1 LLAAGAVCQQPPRL
15 VAHEYL
21 VGGKLEVH
29 RVSRAGAAYIGTAA
43 GSNIVRTNDAAWP
56 ARVSDRGMA
65 ARTNATRFGGKVA
78 LVTGAASGIGRA
90 TALRLAAEGAQVV
103 AADRDR
109 AGLDALLAELP
120 AAKALTYDAAD
131 GDASAAMA
139 RAAAAAFGRL
149 DCVVCNAGIYRRAHF
164 ADISASD
171 WNALFAINLGSV
183 FRIVQA
189 VLPSLLETRGS
200 VVATSSTS
208 AEHGIAYAAHY
219 SAAKAGITALMKSL
233 AIEFASAGIRF
244 NAVAPGRV
252 KTAIGA
258 GLKPLEGADERL
270 ATRPNRLAG
279 RLDGGEP
286 DDIAGVIAFLLS
298 DDARYVT
305 GALLTADGA
314 QHLG

>member
-1 LLAAGAVCQQPPRL
+1 MAG
-15 VAHEYL
+15 
-21 VGGKLEVH
+21 EVNA
-29 RVSRAGAAYIGTAA
+29 SRF
-43 GSNIVRTNDAAWP
+43 V
-56 ARVSDRGMA
+56 
-65 ARTNATRFGGKVA
+65 GKVA

-90 TALRLAAEGAQVV
+90 TALRVASEGARIV

-120 AAKALTYDAAD
+120 GARVLVYDAAD
-131 GDASAAMA
+131 GEASAAMT
-139 RAAAAAFGRL
+139 REAAAAFGRL
-149 DCVVCNAGIYRRAHF
+149 DGLVCNAGIYRRAHF
-164 ADISASD
+164 ADIAPAD
-171 WNALFAINLGSV
+171 WHALLSVNLTSV
-183 FRIVQA
+183 FRIIQA
-189 VLPSLLETRGS
+189 ALPALRESRGA

-208 AEHGIAYAAHY
+208 AEHGIAYAAPY
-219 SAAKAGITALMKSL
+219 SVAKAGITALMKSL

-270 ATRPNRLAG
+270 ATRANKLAG
-279 RLDGGEP
+279 RMEGGEP
-286 DDIAGVIAFLLS
+286 EDIAGVIAFLLS
-298 DDARYVT
+298 DDSAYVT

>member
-1 LLAAGAVCQQPPRL
+1 
-15 VAHEYL
+15 
-21 VGGKLEVH
+21 
-29 RVSRAGAAYIGTAA
+29 
-43 GSNIVRTNDAAWP
+43 
-56 ARVSDRGMA
+56 MA
-65 ARTNATRFGGKVA
+65 ARIDARRFDGKVA

-120 AAKALTYDAAD
+120 SAKTLTYDAAD

-139 RAAAAAFGRL
+139 REAIAAFGRL

-164 ADISASD
+164 ADITPVD
-171 WNALFAINLGSV
+171 WTTLFAINLGSV

-189 VLPSLLETRGS
+189 ALPSLLESRGS

-252 KTAIGA
+252 KTSIGV

-279 RLDGGEP
+279 KLDGGEP
-286 DDIAGVIAFLLS
+286 ADIASLIAFLLS
-298 DDARYVT
+298 EDAAYIT
-305 GALLTADGA
+305 GTLITADGA